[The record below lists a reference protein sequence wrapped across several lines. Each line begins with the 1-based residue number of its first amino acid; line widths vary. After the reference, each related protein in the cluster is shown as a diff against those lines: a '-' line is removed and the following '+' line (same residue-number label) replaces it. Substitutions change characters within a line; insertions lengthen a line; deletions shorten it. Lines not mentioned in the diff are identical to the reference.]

1 MLSDIL
7 SRVQDED
14 AVLEML
20 RKFDRLIKKYARIL
34 NY

>member
-7 SRVQDED
+7 ARVPDED

-20 RKFDRLIKKYARIL
+20 RKFDRLIKEVCAHSEL
-34 NY
+34 